1 MRETWVWSL
10 DWEDLLEKEMVTHSS
25 ILAWEIPWTGKPGVL
40 QYLGSQR
47 VRPDLA
53 IKQQSTKAA
62 DNTHY
67 CRSVSQSCLT
77 LCDPMNCCPPGSS
90 VHGILQARILE
101 WVAISFSRRSS
112 QSRDQTLVSCIA
124 GRFFTIWATR
134 EALFSATDA
143 FFFDISSASYGPNTG
158 LFFFFPQYCM

>member
-47 VRPDLA
+47 VRPNLA

-67 CRSVSQSCLT
+67 CRSVAQSCLT
-77 LCDPMNCCPPGSS
+77 LCDPMDCTTPNFPVLHYLPEFAQTH
-90 VHGILQARILE
+90 VH
-101 WVAISFSRRSS
+101 WVGDAIQPSHP
-112 QSRDQTLVSCIA
+112 L
-124 GRFFTIWATR
+124 
-134 EALFSATDA
+134 
-143 FFFDISSASYGPNTG
+143 SSAPSPPVPNPSQHQS
-158 LFFFFPQYCM
+158 LFQWVNSLHEVAKVLKFQLQQHSFQRNPRAEELSN

>member
-1 MRETWVWSL
+1 
-10 DWEDLLEKEMVTHSS
+10 MVTHSS

-77 LCDPMNCCPPGSS
+77 LCDPMDCTMPDFPVLHYLPEFAQTH
-90 VHGILQARILE
+90 VH
-101 WVAISFSRRSS
+101 
-112 QSRDQTLVSCIA
+112 
-124 GRFFTIWATR
+124 
-134 EALFSATDA
+134 
-143 FFFDISSASYGPNTG
+143 
-158 LFFFFPQYCM
+158 